1 MATGAAN
8 FPFYTLKNLPTG
20 FWKSRQ
26 AECGIDLPVEI
37 GMLRERFRS
46 PPVPFHLCFGLGEP
60 PKINSE
66 TASRWRKYFRLGRN
80 RSGRYGIVH
89 YRQVR
94 SIFQSGSLARS
105 TPKEIF
111 SNVRCL
117 SHRPALRD
125 RSTQS
130 NVILRVSSAIQKLF
144 KKASV
149 GVRGIIVI
157 GIAVVVGGI
166 SALAW
171 GQPALAHG
179 SGTTNQSNHAEQAV
193 VTYPQ
198 PPPGFDPLMASDK
211 QLARYGFP
219 PRPDARGAPES
230 YRHWRSL
237 VLVPRVANPTLERTT
252 IYNGAT
258 QGAST
263 KNEPQ

>member
-1 MATGAAN
+1 MILAN
-8 FPFYTLKNLPTG
+8 HNSAPFVT
-20 FWKSRQ
+20 S
-26 AECGIDLPVEI
+26 
-37 GMLRERFRS
+37 
-46 PPVPFHLCFGLGEP
+46 
-60 PKINSE
+60 
-66 TASRWRKYFRLGRN
+66 
-80 RSGRYGIVH
+80 IVH

-94 SIFQSGSLARS
+94 SIFQSGCLARS

-125 RSTQS
+125 RSTGS

-149 GVRGIIVI
+149 GVRGIIVL
-157 GIAVVVGGI
+157 GIAVAVGGI

-171 GQPALAHG
+171 GQPARARG
-179 SGTTNQSNHAEQAV
+179 SGTTNQSNQSAEQAV
-193 VTYPQ
+193 VSYPQ
-198 PPPGFDPLMASDK
+198 PPPGFAPLMASDK

-237 VLVPRVANPTLERTT
+237 VLVPRIANPTLERTT

-258 QGAST
+258 QRAPT
-263 KNEPQ
+263 KSEPQ